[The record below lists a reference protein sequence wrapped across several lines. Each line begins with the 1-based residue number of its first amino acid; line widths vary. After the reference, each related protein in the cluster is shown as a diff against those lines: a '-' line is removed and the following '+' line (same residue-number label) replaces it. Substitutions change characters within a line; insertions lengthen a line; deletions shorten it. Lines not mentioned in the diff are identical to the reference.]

1 MKKVLNILKNEA
13 KQIKLPY
20 EFDNWQSKIKLPYFV
35 GEIYENPTLDEDG
48 KREFDFTLT
57 GEDVDTYSRLLDY
70 SETIKERYKYGHSVV
85 FDGGVVKII
94 YNNTITVP
102 VEDENIK
109 RIQIN
114 ITVYLWEG

>member
-13 KQIKLPY
+13 KDMALPY
-20 EFDNWQSKIKLPYFV
+20 EFDNWQSKLKLPYFV
-35 GEIYENPTLDEDG
+35 GEIAEVPTLDEDG

-57 GEDVDTYSRLLDY
+57 GEDVDTYSQLLDY
-70 SETIKERYKYGHSVV
+70 VETIRKRYEHGHSVV
-85 FDGGVVKII
+85 FDGGVVKLI
-94 YNNTITVP
+94 YNNTITIP
-102 VEDENIK
+102 VEDENVK

>member
-13 KQIKLPY
+13 KEMNLPY
-20 EFDNWQSKIKLPYFV
+20 EFDNWQSKLKLPYFV
-35 GEIYENPTLDEDG
+35 GELEETPTTDEDG

-57 GEDVDTYSRLLDY
+57 GEDVNTYSRLLDY
-70 SETIKERYKYGHSVV
+70 GETIKKRYKYGHSVV
-85 FDGGVVKII
+85 FNGGVVKIF
-94 YNNTITVP
+94 YENTITVP
-102 VEDENIK
+102 VEDENVK